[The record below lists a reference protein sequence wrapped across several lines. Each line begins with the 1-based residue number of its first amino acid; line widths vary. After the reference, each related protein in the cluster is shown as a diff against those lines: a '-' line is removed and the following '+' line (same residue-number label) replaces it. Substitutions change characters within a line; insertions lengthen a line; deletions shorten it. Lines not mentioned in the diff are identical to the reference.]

1 MSNWAV
7 DTVFLSATNF
17 LTGTIGFFYRLFLSK
32 TLGSEGMG
40 IYQQTMAFFSTAI
53 TVITAGIPIS
63 ISKLVAETHKKNP
76 INDGNI
82 VASALLLTSVF
93 SLFGVIFL
101 ISLSE
106 ILYLRVLL
114 IVLPAAIFVGFSTVI
129 KGYFFGIQHSTPVRW
144 SNLSESIFRSVLGI
158 IIIKSCILSGFEGK
172 TRGAVTALVIGELV
186 QFIVLL
192 LFFIKSMDRS
202 IIPNKSITFIN
213 IKKILVIAI
222 PISLSQIIHSA
233 SVSVEALL
241 IPKGLTISGFSP
253 QEALSLYGKTTGMVF
268 PLLFFPALFI
278 RALSSNIIPQIS
290 QAVGLNRTQYAF
302 KLSEQALLLSSFYSF
317 AVTGFLLSLS
327 KPIAELLFSGFNL
340 GNLIMGFSAIIPF
353 FYTESVL
360 IAILRG
366 MGNNITPIITSLIS
380 FFITNG
386 MLYLL
391 TVNTSLGMFGYAIA
405 LITAS
410 AVTIYIILYNL
421 EKRFKKRFNMVSIIL
436 RPLICC
442 LFMIFILS
450 KTYMP
455 LKVLGLPN
463 IICIATDFLL
473 GFSGYLILALALGLK
488 LKPYKY

>member
-158 IIIKSCILSGFEGK
+158 IIIKSCILSGFRGK

-186 QFIVLL
+186 QFIDAL
-192 LFFIKSMDRS
+192 LFFIKSMDKYNS
-202 IIPNKSITFIN
+202 NKSI
-213 IKKILVIAI
+213 
-222 PISLSQIIHSA
+222 
-233 SVSVEALL
+233 
-241 IPKGLTISGFSP
+241 
-253 QEALSLYGKTTGMVF
+253 
-268 PLLFFPALFI
+268 PL
-278 RALSSNIIPQIS
+278 
-290 QAVGLNRTQYAF
+290 
-302 KLSEQALLLSSFYSF
+302 
-317 AVTGFLLSLS
+317 
-327 KPIAELLFSGFNL
+327 
-340 GNLIMGFSAIIPF
+340 
-353 FYTESVL
+353 
-360 IAILRG
+360 
-366 MGNNITPIITSLIS
+366 
-380 FFITNG
+380 
-386 MLYLL
+386 
-391 TVNTSLGMFGYAIA
+391 
-405 LITAS
+405 
-410 AVTIYIILYNL
+410 
-421 EKRFKKRFNMVSIIL
+421 
-436 RPLICC
+436 
-442 LFMIFILS
+442 
-450 KTYMP
+450 
-455 LKVLGLPN
+455 
-463 IICIATDFLL
+463 
-473 GFSGYLILALALGLK
+473 
-488 LKPYKY
+488 